1 MGSTAVS
8 LIILACVFSSALLGM
23 YLRAVLPE
31 HHVTEASLGVVKLA
45 TGLIATLSA
54 LVLGLL
60 ISSAKGSFDRINSE
74 LVDNAAKVVTI
85 DRALADYGPETRL
98 LREKMKHDYT
108 VLVGLLTSGD
118 PAQLAELSKPESMKV
133 MEDLHAEFWRLE
145 PRNDAQRGLRQRAL
159 QLSGELASMRS
170 LVLLQKDGSVP
181 MPLLTVLV
189 AWLVIIF
196 ASFGLCAP
204 RNQTTVAALLVS
216 SICASAAIFLILE
229 MDRPLE
235 GYIRISAA
243 PLQAALTHL
252 GL

>member
-108 VLVGLLTSGD
+108 VL
-118 PAQLAELSKPESMKV
+118 
-133 MEDLHAEFWRLE
+133 
-145 PRNDAQRGLRQRAL
+145 
-159 QLSGELASMRS
+159 
-170 LVLLQKDGSVP
+170 
-181 MPLLTVLV
+181 
-189 AWLVIIF
+189 
-196 ASFGLCAP
+196 
-204 RNQTTVAALLVS
+204 
-216 SICASAAIFLILE
+216 
-229 MDRPLE
+229 
-235 GYIRISAA
+235 
-243 PLQAALTHL
+243 
-252 GL
+252 